1 MTDAIPTRE
10 DFTSPNEVIVHHNAD
25 VKPDD
30 YGRFQFTAF
39 WLTDQE
45 WVPGGVRGQ
54 VFHTSLAEF
63 IARDEKAGRKVRVV
77 TA

>member
-1 MTDAIPTRE
+1 MTFPTPAHA
-10 DFTSPNEVIVHHNAD
+10 DFTTPDETIVHHAAD
-25 VKPDD
+25 AKPDD

-54 VFHTSLAEF
+54 VFHTSLEAF
-63 IARDEKAGRKVRVV
+63 IARNSGPVRVV
-77 TA
+77 TS